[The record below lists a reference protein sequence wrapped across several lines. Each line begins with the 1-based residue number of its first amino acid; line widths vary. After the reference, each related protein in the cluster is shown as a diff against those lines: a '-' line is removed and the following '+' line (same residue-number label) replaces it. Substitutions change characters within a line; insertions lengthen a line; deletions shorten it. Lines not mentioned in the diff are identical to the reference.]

1 MNTHFY
7 KSIFGCLF
15 LLLGSF
21 YGSAQEQVWS
31 LDSCLSYAVRHNI
44 TVKKADLSIN
54 RYDVQVDQAK
64 ANRLPSL
71 NASVSQNFSWGQGIV
86 TETGE
91 EYGGIEGSTSSNY
104 SLNSSVSLFN
114 GFRLQNSVK
123 QSEINLE
130 SGKYYAET
138 VKESVELNVLNSF
151 LNVLY
156 AEEQVA
162 NAQKQV
168 EATSEQLALAKERL
182 DLKAISRSDYLQ
194 IQSELA
200 SEKLTLANAQSTL
213 NMAKVNL
220 MQLMELPVSN
230 NFEIV
235 VPDFKSLLSK
245 NLNPSSEEVYKAA
258 LGIKPQ
264 IKNAELSTESAKLDS
279 KIAKANLYPS
289 LSLSGSIGSRY
300 SSQNAA
306 YGYFDQLSSYV
317 SPSLGVSLSIPIY
330 QKKQVKSNIAI
341 AQIGIEEAALEEQ
354 NTRNQLRKDIEQTC
368 ADVISAQVKYQASL
382 EENAATNE
390 SYLLAEEKFK
400 QGMINS
406 VDFLVQKT
414 NLITSE
420 SKLLQSK
427 FNLVFSYKILDF
439 YMGNPISF

>member
-1 MNTHFY
+1 MSTHFH

-15 LLLGSF
+15 LLFGSSVGF
-21 YGSAQEQVWS
+21 AQEQAWS
-31 LDSCLSYAVRHNI
+31 LDSCLSYALGHNI

-64 ANRLPSL
+64 ANRLPSV
-71 NASVSQNFSWGQGIV
+71 NASINQNFSWGQGIV
-86 TETGE
+86 AETGQ

-114 GFRLQNSVK
+114 GFRLQNSIK
-123 QSEINLE
+123 QSELNLE
-130 SGKYYAET
+130 GGKYYAES

-162 NAQKQV
+162 NAQKQI
-168 EATSEQLALAKERL
+168 EATTQQLALAKERL
-182 DLKAISRSDYLQ
+182 ELKVISRSDYLQ
-194 IQSELA
+194 IQSEFA

-230 NFEIV
+230 NFEII
-235 VPDFKSLLSK
+235 VPDFNSLLNK
-245 NLNPSSEEVYKAA
+245 NLNLSSEEVYKEA
-258 LGIKPQ
+258 LAIKPQ

-289 LSLSGSIGSRY
+289 LSLSGSIGTNY
-300 SSQNAA
+300 SSRNSAD
-306 YGYFDQLSSYV
+306 YLDQLNSFV
-317 SPSLGVSLSIPIY
+317 SPSLGLSLSIPIY
-330 QKKQVKSNIAI
+330 QKKQVKSNIAV

-354 NTRNQLRKDIEQTC
+354 NTRNQLRKNIEQTC

-382 EENAATNE
+382 EENAATKE

-406 VDFLVQKT
+406 VDFLIQKT

-420 SKLLQSK
+420 SQLLQSK
-427 FNLVFSYKILDF
+427 FNLVFSNKILDF
-439 YMGNPISF
+439 YKGLSLTL